1 MINKDDI
8 FKTLQEIFDDIF
20 LTEITIHDDLSAK
33 DVEEWDSLIQITLI
47 VAVESKFGIRFRL
60 GEVENIKNVGEFA
73 ELIMKHLK
81 EK

>member
-47 VAVESKFGIRFRL
+47 VAVESKFGICFRL

>member
-8 FKTLQEIFDDIF
+8 FKNLQEIFDDIF

-60 GEVENIKNVGEFA
+60 GEVENINNVGEFA
-73 ELIMKHLK
+73 ELIVEHLK